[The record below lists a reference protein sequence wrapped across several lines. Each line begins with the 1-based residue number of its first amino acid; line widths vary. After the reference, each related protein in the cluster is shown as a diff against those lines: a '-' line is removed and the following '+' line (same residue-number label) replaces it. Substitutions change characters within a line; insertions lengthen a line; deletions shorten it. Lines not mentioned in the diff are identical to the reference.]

1 MEPLIFIFV
10 LTAFLGLELLSKVP
24 SRLHTPLMSGTNA
37 ISGIVLLG
45 TISGAAH
52 SEGLIFILYLGA
64 LFLSMVNVVGG
75 YGVTHRMLC
84 MFRSRSNS

>member
-1 MEPLIFIFV
+1 MEPFIFV

-45 TISGAAH
+45 TISGATH
-52 SEGLIFILYLGA
+52 SDGVAFILYLVA
-64 LFLSMVNVVGG
+64 LFLSMINVVGG
-75 YGVTHRMLC
+75 YGVTHRMLR
-84 MFRSRSNS
+84 MFRSGR